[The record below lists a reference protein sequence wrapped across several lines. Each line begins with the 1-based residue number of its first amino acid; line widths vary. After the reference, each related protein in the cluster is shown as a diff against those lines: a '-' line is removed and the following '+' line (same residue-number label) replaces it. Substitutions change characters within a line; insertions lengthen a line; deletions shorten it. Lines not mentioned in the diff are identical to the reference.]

1 MSPGVTMASPL
12 GSVNIPLN
20 PDIWTDYTIALANSA
35 TLANTKAAL
44 DASGRAQAS
53 FNIPKVNLPSAIG
66 LVFYHAYLVY
76 DAKHNFYMASN
87 PVTLLL
93 VK

>member
-1 MSPGVTMASPL
+1 M
-12 GSVNIPLN
+12 
-20 PDIWTDYTIALANSA
+20 
-35 TLANTKAAL
+35 NTKATL

-66 LVFYHAYLVY
+66 LVFHHAYLVY
-76 DAKHNFYMASN
+76 DANNIIYMASN
-87 PVTLLL
+87 PVPLTL